1 VKKRIIAKRVIA
13 IITMLMLMMTFN
25 SQVSLASAGAIWT
38 TDKGG
43 NVNVNQ
49 FEDRMS
55 VFLNGGP
62 TDDNGE
68 DHLEDGDYYIRV
80 TTPGGNKLLGNSNS
94 TVKVE
99 NGKFPYSINL
109 WDFLLKASDNT
120 LGYDMTTNNGGEYQ
134 VWASLESDFKNS
146 KKDNF
151 FVLEPQI
158 SEPSIGLEKTADKSV
173 AQVGDTITYSYVV
186 TNTGNVELTNLT
198 LSDDK
203 LGNISLS
210 KTTIAAGASVTGSA
224 THKVVESDLPGPITN
239 IATVT
244 GKYGYVTVKD
254 TDSEEVTLKTNLV
267 PKISVDKT
275 ADKTTAKEGDEVTY
289 TYTVSNMGDM
299 VLTNVTL
306 NDNKL
311 GNITLSGT
319 TLAVGASVTGS
330 VKYIVK
336 SGDFPG
342 PLINIATAIGTYGE
356 DKTVTATDSFEITL
370 TQDQENNRVPGISV
384 EKSADKAAAKLGDTI
399 TYTYIVTNTGQLD
412 LLVVSLE
419 DDKLG
424 TIDLNTNS
432 NEATSIALVVDESV
446 TVTKTYT
453 IKSGDLPLTNIATA
467 TGYYGEGDGDFVR
480 DQDSVTISQGTIN
493 EDKKELPVTGG
504 NPMPYLPIGTIVFGL
519 GLVLRKRL

>member
-158 SEPSIGLEKTADKSV
+158 CEPSIGLEKTADKSV

-186 TNTGNVELTNLT
+186 TNTGNVELTNLA

-203 LGNISLS
+203 LGNITLIN
-210 KTTIAAGASVTGSA
+210 TTIAA
-224 THKVVESDLPGPITN
+224 
-239 IATVT
+239 
-244 GKYGYVTVKD
+244 
-254 TDSEEVTLKTNLV
+254 
-267 PKISVDKT
+267 
-275 ADKTTAKEGDEVTY
+275 
-289 TYTVSNMGDM
+289 
-299 VLTNVTL
+299 
-306 NDNKL
+306 
-311 GNITLSGT
+311 
-319 TLAVGASVTGS
+319 GASVTGS

-399 TYTYIVTNTGQLD
+399 TYTYTVTNTGQLD
-412 LLVVSLE
+412 LFAVSLE

-432 NEATSIALVVDESV
+432 NEATTIALVVDESV